1 MGYGRFDPLMLLFL
15 IPPALLAFGA
25 QAFLKYRVSTLSKV
39 MNKAGMTGAE
49 CAKKILEQ
57 NGITDVK
64 VEQVGGILTDHYSP
78 REKVLRLSPEIHD
91 GKSVTSLGVAA
102 HECGHAIQDQKEYA
116 PLVLRSTLAPATAI
130 GSTLGMTLCAL
141 FLAIGAFGLLKIGIV
156 VFSVSTVFSLVTLPV
171 EFNASSRAMDQLV
184 ALKMTEGEETVQARK
199 VLNAAAL
206 TYVAAAATSI
216 AQLAYFIF
224 RAYTRR

>member
-1 MGYGRFDPLMLLFL
+1 MFGSFDPLMLLFL
-15 IPPALLAFGA
+15 IPPMILAFGA
-25 QAFLKYRVSTLSKV
+25 QAFLKYRVSTLSKIQ
-39 MNKAGMTGAE
+39 NQAGMTGAE

-64 VEQVGGILTDHYSP
+64 VEPVKGVLTDHYSP

-102 HECGHAIQDQKEYA
+102 HECGHALQDQKEYA
-116 PLVLRSTLAPATAI
+116 PLVLRSTLAPLTAI
-130 GSTLGMTLCAL
+130 GSKLGMWLCML
-141 FLAIGAFGLLKIGIV
+141 FVAIQAFGLLKIGIV
-156 VFSVSTVFSLVTLPV
+156 IFSVSTVFSLVTLPV
-171 EFNASSRAMDQLV
+171 EFNASSRAMEQLV
-184 ALKMTEGEETVQARK
+184 ALKMTQGEETVQARK

-206 TYVAAAATSI
+206 TYVAAAAASS

-224 RAYTRR
+224 RAHARR